1 MVESAKILS
10 ALKVEEVKLHSLYI
24 VKNTVLGE
32 MYSKGEIELI
42 SKEKFIDLVISF
54 LRNLDKKIVLQ
65 RLLGRVPEE
74 NSLFCNWNTSWWKIR
89 DEILEKMEKNN
100 FRQGDLFNN
109 FEGVVKK

>member
-10 ALKVEEVKLHSLYI
+10 ALNVEEVKLHSLYI

-32 MYSKGEIELI
+32 MYLNDEVKLI
-42 SKEKFIDLVISF
+42 SKEKFVDLVISF
-54 LRNLDKKIVLQ
+54 LRNLDEKIILQ